1 MTEPDQSEVIT
12 AVIPAAD
19 VADPGWRLLAEEART
34 VSLAA
39 GAVLFKAGDPCRE
52 FVIVLGGSIRVQY
65 SDAEG
70 HEIVLYRVR
79 RGETC
84 ILTTSCLMGG
94 AAYPAEGLVEEDA
107 KLAVVSLAVFRRAL
121 NHEAFRN
128 FVFTTMGRRILDLM
142 LVIDEIAF
150 RRLDHRLAEY
160 LAARGGA
167 VDTTHYQIA
176 VELGSAREVVS
187 RLLKEF
193 ERRGWVGLQRGHI
206 EIRDRDALREFSCD

>member
-1 MTEPDQSEVIT
+1 MTEPDQSDVIA
-12 AVIPAAD
+12 AVVPAAD
-19 VADPGWRLLAEEART
+19 FADPGWRLLAAKSRT
-34 VSLAA
+34 ISLAA
-39 GAVLFKAGDPCRE
+39 GTVLFKIGDLCRD
-52 FVIVLGGSIRVQY
+52 FVIVLDGCIRVQY

-94 AAYPAEGLVEEDA
+94 AAYPAEGVVEEDA
-107 KLAVVSLAVFRRAL
+107 RLAVVPLAVFRHAL
-121 NHEAFRN
+121 NHEDFRN
-128 FVFTTMGRRILDLM
+128 FVFTTMGRRIVDLM
-142 LVIDEIAF
+142 LVIDEVAF
-150 RRLDHRLAEY
+150 RRLDRRLAEY
-160 LAARGGA
+160 LSERGGA
-167 VDTTHYQIA
+167 IDTTHYQIA

-206 EIRDRDALREFSCD
+206 EIRDHDALREFSCD